1 MTILTQPLPESYAGA
16 RRGPGMLALIALFML
31 TLFTWGVAIWATMGE
46 GEPAPDEQP
55 DEGAAQEEQPAD
67 RHEAA

>member
-1 MTILTQPLPESYAGA
+1 MRGKAG
-16 RRGPGMLALIALFML
+16 RGMLALIALFML

-55 DEGAAQEEQPAD
+55 DQDAAREEPPAD

>member
-1 MTILTQPLPESYAGA
+1 
-16 RRGPGMLALIALFML
+16 MLALIALFML